1 MVPSATV
8 KSSIDLPK
16 ACLPNQQCNAVTNL
30 AAKATSTGAIDP
42 LAMHI
47 LLAVK
52 DTVKLEVKNGTLL
65 RLRESHFGTRKF
77 RKTYAIMVTLLLHY
91 MILPLLVIDA
101 FLIFYSTPSLR

>member
-1 MVPSATV
+1 VVTSATV

-77 RKTYAIMVTLLLHY
+77 RKTYAVMVMLLC
-91 MILPLLVIDA
+91 
-101 FLIFYSTPSLR
+101 TT